1 MKIVLGFWLDS
12 AKFPDALGDEE
23 ASLGSVVTG
32 FGGLV
37 GILETQL
44 GLTLPQASE
53 NLRIAQWQELIG
65 SQDTGDKPF
74 SESYRTDSW
83 NTAKELLRRR
93 DELVLAGW
101 DPVTQQDGSI
111 WIGTLAALE
120 LANTDKISGFP
131 DRVRVLLA
139 KLQENNMGL
148 NIEKITI
155 VDEDESLWDP
165 WAQELIQLL
174 KGQGVSIEKE
184 SALFNAETEEPP
196 SADSEFDLSLLQSVL
211 AGKKSASSSQAKGDG
226 SLLLIRSEQEWDAA
240 DFLSSWLQQHGSE
253 NTILIKNQGS
263 LMLDE
268 LLHRHGIAAAGVENP
283 SKWRA
288 VLQVLPLT
296 IDTYWQPLRVERLM
310 ELLTIP
316 TSPLPKTIRYKLA
329 KALADEPGIGGPQWN
344 EALKNGIEEIE
355 ELWREQGDDQNEMKK
370 RRKDL
375 DATLELWLNHE
386 YYDPNIGI
394 PYEKI
399 IGICQKVSSWA
410 AKQYHLT
417 NEQIYARAMTFA
429 DEVIQGLKT
438 LGVDTV
444 TRLQV
449 GRILESVL
457 GEGAKLENYSQ
468 DGAQWQVVEHPGQI
482 WGKADTILWWGFHKN
497 MSGPNIRTWTKK
509 EREWLRSLGVH
520 LTDDDVRRKREAA
533 SWQRAA
539 CLAKKKLI
547 LFSPAKVQGEE
558 IPIHPLWDEI
568 RFAIARD
575 HSTENKMTID
585 ASLLRKRSNPHIAG
599 NQFQRVARKLRKLPE
614 PIRSWKTPENILSPR
629 QEESATSF
637 ESLVGC
643 PLQWT
648 LKYGANIRQGS
659 VLSLPNESIML
670 GNLGHTILEKLIM
683 EKNDW
688 SEDEVGIRTGEL
700 FDELTP
706 LLAAPLLEPKNGI
719 TRNQTRRKLQKAI
732 GQFFKVLNNAGITI
746 KHTEIEMKKPWN
758 DHVEFK
764 GRMDLV
770 GETRTGR
777 RILFDAKWSRRPDN
791 YKKRLEKGS
800 IQLSLYHW
808 LLAEK
813 EGEELPVA
821 YFILSSGDF
830 FSIEDDEF
838 PADYHVQGP
847 SLSQSY
853 QIVRKAVED
862 VWSQLLSGMITAPGI
877 PEGEEKEDNGNN
889 EQRFVSIIDPPC
901 AFCEYKN
908 LCGVGRVRS

>member
-1 MKIVLGFWLDS
+1 MNIVLGYWLDS
-12 AKFPDALGDEE
+12 ATYPDALGNNK
-23 ASLGSVVTG
+23 ASLGTVVTG
-32 FGGLV
+32 FNGLI

-44 GLTLPQASE
+44 GLTFPHASE
-53 NLRIAQWQELIG
+53 NLRIAQWQELIR

-74 SESYRTDSW
+74 SNSYSTDSW

-93 DELVLAGW
+93 DELVLGGW
-101 DPVTQQDGSI
+101 EPATQQDGSI
-111 WIGTLAALE
+111 WIGTLAELE
-120 LANTDKISGFP
+120 LANKNKIWGFS
-131 DRVRVLLA
+131 DRVRALLA

-148 NIEKITI
+148 NIESITI
-155 VDEDESLWDP
+155 IDEDESLWDP
-165 WAQELIQLL
+165 WAHELIQLL
-174 KGQGVSIEKE
+174 KGHGVPIGKE
-184 SALFNAETEEPP
+184 PAFFNAESEPP
-196 SADSEFDLSLLQSVL
+196 SVDSDLSRLQSVL
-211 AGKKSASSSQAKGDG
+211 AGKKTPSSTEAKGDG
-226 SLLLIRSEQEWDAA
+226 SLLLVRSEQEWDAA
-240 DFLSSWLQQHGSE
+240 DFLSSWLQINGSE
-253 NTILIKNQGS
+253 DTVLIKNHGS

-268 LLHRHGIAAAGVENP
+268 LLHRHGVAAAGAENP

-329 KALADEPGIGGPQWN
+329 KALADEPGIGGPKWN
-344 EALKNGIEEIE
+344 EALERGIQEIE
-355 ELWREQGDDQNEMKK
+355 EQWKEQGDDEQEIKK

-375 DATLELWLNHE
+375 TATLELWLNHE

-394 PYEKI
+394 PYKKI
-399 IGICQKVSSWA
+399 AHICQKVSSWA
-410 AKQYHLT
+410 AKKYHAT
-417 NEQIYARAMTFA
+417 NEGIYAEAIVFA
-429 DEVIQGLKT
+429 DEVIEGLKT

-449 GRILESVL
+449 VRILESVL
-457 GEGAKLENYSQ
+457 GEGAKLEKYGQ
-468 DGAQWQVVEHPGQI
+468 EAAQWHVVEHPGQI

-497 MSGPNIRTWTKK
+497 ASGPNIRTWTKK
-509 EREWLRSLGVH
+509 EREWLQNHGVY
-520 LTDDDVRRKREAA
+520 LTDDDVRRRREAA

-539 CLAKKKLI
+539 RLAKKRLI
-547 LFSPAKVQGEE
+547 LFSPARVQGEE
-558 IPIHPLWDEI
+558 ITIHPLWDEI
-568 RFAIARD
+568 RFAVARD
-575 HSTENKMTID
+575 HSTESKITVD
-585 ASLLRKRSNPHIAG
+585 ASVLRKGANPNIAG
-599 NQFQRVARKLRKLPE
+599 NQFERVARKVRKLPE
-614 PIRSWKTPENILSPR
+614 PIRDWKAPENILTPR
-629 QEESATSF
+629 PEESATSF

-648 LKYGANIRQGS
+648 LKYGANVRQGS
-659 VLSLPNESIML
+659 VLSLPNESLML
-670 GNLGHTILEKLIM
+670 GNLGHTILERLIM
-683 EKNDW
+683 EKADW
-688 SEDEVGIRTGEL
+688 NEDEVTIRVVEL

-706 LLAAPLLEPKNGI
+706 MLAAPLLEPKNSI

-732 GQFFKVLNNAGITI
+732 GQFFKVLNSAGITI

-758 DHVEFK
+758 DDVEFK

-770 GETRTGR
+770 GETPTGR
-777 RILFDAKWSRRPDN
+777 RILFDAKWSRKPDN
-791 YKKRLEKGS
+791 YRKRLENGS

-808 LLAEK
+808 LLTEK
-813 EGEELPVA
+813 DGEELPVA

-830 FSIEDDEF
+830 FSSEDDEF

-877 PEGEEKEDNGNN
+877 PEGDEEADNENN
-889 EQRFVSIIDPPC
+889 QQRFMPIIDPPC

-908 LCGVGRVRS
+908 LCGVGRVRL